1 MKKGIGVLLVSL
13 CVVALSHASGVAGDA
28 AGKYS
33 SDVQTSY
40 AFGMLFGSQLE
51 ELGISIANYTAVA
64 EGIRDMLENS
74 AATRL
79 SWDEAVAKTQ
89 IAYME
94 AMEKQ
99 AAESMAREAQF
110 LEENSRRPGVLTT
123 TSGLQYEVVEEGTGR
138 TAVLVDTV
146 VVNYEGAFIDGSL
159 FDSSYERGEPE
170 EFPLDMVI
178 PGLSEG
184 IQLMSEGATYRF
196 FVPSQLAYG
205 SEGAGNVIPPY
216 STVVYQVELVSI
228 LSDDDVDDADDGVV
242 DADDDVVDA
251 AQE

>member
-1 MKKGIGVLLVSL
+1 MKKVIGVLLVSL
-13 CVVALSHASGVAGDA
+13 CVVALSYASGVAGDA

-64 EGIRDMLENS
+64 EGMRDILENS
-74 AATRL
+74 EATRL
-79 SWDEAVAKTQ
+79 SWDDAVAKMQ
-89 IAYME
+89 IAYIE

-99 AAESMAREAQF
+99 AAESMAQEAQF

-123 TSGLQYEVVEEGTGR
+123 ASGLQYEVVQEGTGR

-159 FDSSYERGEPE
+159 FDSSYERGDSE
-170 EFPLDMVI
+170 EFSLDMVI
-178 PGLSEG
+178 PGLSVG
-184 IQLMSEGATYRF
+184 IQLMHEGATYRF
-196 FVPSQLAYG
+196 FIPSQLAYG

-216 STVVYQVELVSI
+216 STLVFQVELVSI
-228 LSDDDVDDADDGVV
+228 LSDEADDT
-242 DADDDVVDA
+242 

>member
-1 MKKGIGVLLVSL
+1 MKKITGVLLVLL
-13 CVVALSHASGVAGDA
+13 CVVSLSHASGVAGDA
-28 AGKYS
+28 ASKYS

-64 EGIRDMLENS
+64 EGMRDILENS
-74 AATRL
+74 ESTRL
-79 SWDEAVAKTQ
+79 SWDDAVTKIQ

-94 AMEKQ
+94 AMERQ

-110 LEENSRRPGVLTT
+110 LEENGKSPGVLTT
-123 TSGLQYEVVEEGTGR
+123 PSGLQYQVVVEGTGR
-138 TAVLVDTV
+138 TPVLVDTV
-146 VVNYEGAFIDGSL
+146 AVNYEGAFIDGSL

-170 EFPLDMVI
+170 EFPLNMVI

-184 IQLMSEGATYRF
+184 IQLMSEGATFRF
-196 FVPSQLAYG
+196 FIPSQLAYG
-205 SEGAGNVIPPY
+205 SEGAGNDIPPY
-216 STVVYQVELVSI
+216 STLVFQVELISI
-228 LSDDDVDDADDGVV
+228 LSYEADDT
-242 DADDDVVDA
+242 